1 MASLGPRPH
10 PYVNWSGDWFP
21 MVRRP
26 ALFLDRD
33 GVIVEEVHYLTHP
46 SQLSLIPGSAE
57 PIALLN
63 RNRVLVVVVTNQ
75 AGVARGLYSR
85 SRIGEIHSR
94 LDSLLAEHGAHID
107 RYYYCPHHPTKGL
120 HPYRTACECRKPRP
134 GMLLRAAAELHLDL
148 SRSYMVGDRMSD
160 LEAGSNA
167 GCRPILVKT
176 GYGGAVARSLG
187 RDGLTPHYV
196 ADNLSEAVRFC
207 ISMLLTVSAW
217 TKRLSGF

>member
-1 MASLGPRPH
+1 
-10 PYVNWSGDWFP
+10 

-26 ALFLDRD
+26 ALLFLDRD
-33 GVIVEEVHYLTHP
+33 GVIVEEVHHLSHP

-57 PIALLN
+57 AIALLN
-63 RNRVLVVVVTNQ
+63 RNQVPVVVVTNQ
-75 AGVARGLYSR
+75 AGVASGLYSH

-107 RYYYCPHHPTKGL
+107 RYYYCPHHPTQGL

-167 GCRPILVKT
+167 ACRLILVKT

-187 RDGLTPHYV
+187 RDGLTPHCV

-207 ISMLLTVSAW
+207 ISTLLTASAW
-217 TKRLSGF
+217 TNEHRSF